1 MITRTYAGTLRNEHA
16 GTTVTLHGW
25 VQKRR
30 DFGDLVFIDLR
41 DRSGVVQIVV
51 DLGRGTA
58 ADVVERAKELRSEFV
73 VRIEGE
79 VVSRSAESR
88 NPKMPTGDIEVV
100 ARAVE
105 ILNRADTPPF

>member
-16 GTTVTLHGW
+16 GTTVTLNGW

-88 NPKMPTGDIEVV
+88 NSKMPTGDIEVI
-100 ARAVE
+100 ARGVE
-105 ILNRADTPPF
+105 ILNRADTPP